1 MRFNSTDK
9 CVSDGPRERAVPL
22 ASFEFSRNVVCVVG
36 APPEGDSERMKHVN
50 GVSLLW
56 GVYAGCLRKNAN
68 NTVCF
73 SR

>member
-22 ASFEFSRNVVCVVG
+22 ASFEFSRNVACVVG
-36 APPEGDSERMKHVN
+36 VPTLASQHERMKHVN

-56 GVYAGCLRKNAN
+56 GVYAGCSCERT